1 MAVINTTGTFANN
14 EQVTSTKLNDIADQ
28 SSFVQGSGGA
38 AADSTLFVTTGGQ
51 LKVGIITATEMGTN
65 SVEAAAIKNG
75 EVTVAKLSTGAP
87 TWTSGG
93 NVTVLGSTTILG
105 STTAL
110 SSVTASTASVS
121 IGSARTASGASNIDF
136 NSTFPLT
143 SYEARISRESGAN
156 GNLVVTN
163 TGTGSLVL
171 GTAPI
176 PTPSGTA
183 PVYGAR
189 AWVNFNGTTSS
200 DAAGTYFT
208 GTSPSSSSTTLT
220 VTSTDHGFIV
230 GHRVCLDFTSGSAT
244 DGSYLVATVPTANTF
259 TVTLATAANTS
270 GNVSIKKKTIRQKG
284 NVHSVVPLTTTSTGD
299 YYINFLIA
307 LPDADYAIAGFSN
320 YSSGSSAGLVSG
332 GSTISQTA
340 TTAQISTSNSTS
352 GNSADFSQISVT
364 FFR

>member
-14 EQVTSTKLNDIADQ
+14 EQVTSTKLNNIADQ

-51 LKVGIITATEMGTN
+51 LKVGTITATEMGTN

-93 NVTVLGSTTILG
+93 NVTVLG

-156 GNLVVTN
+156 GNLVITN
-163 TGTGSLVL
+163 TGTGSVVITNAGANSLVL

-189 AWVNFNGTTSS
+189 AWGCINGIGATQI
-200 DAAGTYFT
+200 T
-208 GTSPSSSSTTLT
+208 GTAERISGSSTVTLIKA
-220 VTSTDHGFIV
+220 SHGFSTGDRAYFNFTATNI
-230 GHRVCLDFTSGSAT
+230 LDGVYSITYV
-244 DGSYLVATVPTANTF
+244 DNNTF
-259 TVTLATAANTS
+259 TITT
-270 GNVSIKKKTIRQKG
+270 
-284 NVHSVVPLTTTSTGD
+284 VVTTSATSANVTWWDVPVLSSNSNISSVKGALTGD
-299 YYINFLIA
+299 PTGEYFVNFKIPMPNA
-307 LPDADYAIAGFSN
+307 NYAVNLTGDQDDGRELMTNSV
-320 YSSGSSAGLVSG
+320 SSANNANGFR
-332 GSTISQTA
+332 TRFR
-340 TTAQISTSNSTS
+340 TT
-352 GNSADFSQISVT
+352 GNNTTNLLFYFSV
-364 FFR
+364 FA

>member
-14 EQVTSTKLNDIADQ
+14 EQVTSTKLNDIVDNAY
-28 SSFVQGSGGA
+28 FISGAVSG
-38 AADSTLFVTTGGQ
+38 STLEVTAGGQ
-51 LKVGIITATEMGTN
+51 LKVGTITSSEIGANAVTG
-65 SVEAAAIKNG
+65 SAILNG

-93 NVTVLGSTTILG
+93 NVTVLGSTT
-105 STTAL
+105 AL
-110 SSVTASTASVS
+110 SSVTATTASVS

-189 AWVNFNGTTSS
+189 AWCNFNATKN
-200 DAAGTYFT
+200 AAGTDNSDNTARFLKSGASTNIASVTKTASGKYTVVFSTAMPNANYAVIQAMTLVNDNTEDFQRVPKVYNQTSSGFDMAFYT
-208 GTSPSSSSTTLT
+208 G
-220 VTSTDHGFIV
+220 G
-230 GHRVCLDFTSGSAT
+230 SGSANANPY
-244 DGSYLVATVPTANTF
+244 SATFCVF
-259 TVTLATAANTS
+259 
-270 GNVSIKKKTIRQKG
+270 G
-284 NVHSVVPLTTTSTGD
+284 
-299 YYINFLIA
+299 
-307 LPDADYAIAGFSN
+307 
-320 YSSGSSAGLVSG
+320 
-332 GSTISQTA
+332 
-340 TTAQISTSNSTS
+340 
-352 GNSADFSQISVT
+352 
-364 FFR
+364 

>member
-1 MAVINTTGTFANN
+1 
-14 EQVTSTKLNDIADQ
+14 
-28 SSFVQGSGGA
+28 
-38 AADSTLFVTTGGQ
+38 
-51 LKVGIITATEMGTN
+51 MGTN

-93 NVTVLGSTTILG
+93 NVTVLGF
-105 STTAL
+105 TTAL

-156 GNLVVTN
+156 GNLVITN
-163 TGTGSLVL
+163 TGTGSVVITNAGANSLVL

-284 NVHSVVPLTTTSTGD
+284 NVHSVVPLTTSSTGD

-352 GNSADFSQISVT
+352 GTSADYTQTSVT

>member
-1 MAVINTTGTFANN
+1 MAVINTTGTFTNN
-14 EQVTSTKLNDIADQ
+14 EQVTSTKLNNIADQ

-51 LKVGIITATEMGTN
+51 LKVGTITATEMGTN

-93 NVTVLGSTTILG
+93 NVTVLGSTT
-105 STTAL
+105 AL
-110 SSVTASTASVS
+110 SSVTATTASVS

-143 SYEARISRESGAN
+143 SYEARISRESGAD
-156 GNLVVTN
+156 GNLVISN
-163 TGTGSLVL
+163 TGNGTIKFNNVPLGTQS

-176 PTPSGTA
+176 
-183 PVYGAR
+183 YGAR

-244 DGSYLVATVPTANTF
+244 DGSYLVATVPNANTF

-284 NVHSVVPLTTTSTGD
+284 NVHSVVPLTTSTTGD

-332 GSTISQTA
+332 GLTISQTA

-352 GNSADFSQISVT
+352 GTSADYTQTSVT